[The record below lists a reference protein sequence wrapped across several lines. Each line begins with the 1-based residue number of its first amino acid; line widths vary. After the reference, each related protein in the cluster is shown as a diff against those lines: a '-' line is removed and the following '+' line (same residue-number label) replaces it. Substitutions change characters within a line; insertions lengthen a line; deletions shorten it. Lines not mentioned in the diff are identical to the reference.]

1 MAMGLCNA
9 PATFQRAM
17 QLVFQGMTWREILS
31 YLDDLNVIGKS
42 FEDHLSNLRRSFK
55 HIRKFGLKL
64 KPQKCCLFQTEVP
77 FLGKLVSRQGV
88 SVDPNKIKA
97 IIDWPV
103 PKSKKDVESFL
114 GFMNYHWD
122 HIKDFADITVCLY
135 ELIGPKNHFNWTQE
149 HQTSFEKLRE
159 CLVCAPIL
167 AYPNSIDKF
176 IIDTDASD
184 KAIGAE
190 LIQVQDG
197 EEKVVCYGSYSLTP
211 SQHNY
216 CTTCKELLAVVR
228 FCREYHHYLLGRSF
242 IVCMDHSSLTWLMRF
257 KHVEGQLARWLEEL
271 SQFDMTIQHQAG
283 CKHSNADGLSRIPE
297 EDYCNCYEAGVHL
310 ADLPCGGCKFCTRVH
325 ENWKHFESDV
335 DDVVPLAVRT
345 VHIADDADVQSA

>member
-1 MAMGLCNA
+1 M
-9 PATFQRAM
+9 
-17 QLVFQGMTWREILS
+17 S
-31 YLDDLNVIGKS
+31 YLNDLNVIGKS
-42 FEDHLSNLRRSFK
+42 FEDHLSNLRRSFE

-64 KPQKCCLFQTEVP
+64 KPWKCCLFQTEVP

-114 GFMNYHWD
+114 GFMNYHQD

-135 ELIGPKNHFNWTQE
+135 ELIGPKNHFKWTQE

-159 CLVCAPIL
+159 CLVCTPIL

-176 IIDTDASD
+176 IIDTDALD

-197 EEKVVCYGSYSLTP
+197 EEKVVCYGSYSHTP
-211 SQHNY
+211 SQCNY

-228 FCREYHHYLLGRSF
+228 FYREYHYYLLGRSF
-242 IVCMDHSSLTWLMRF
+242 QIT
-257 KHVEGQLARWLEEL
+257 
-271 SQFDMTIQHQAG
+271 
-283 CKHSNADGLSRIPE
+283 
-297 EDYCNCYEAGVHL
+297 
-310 ADLPCGGCKFCTRVH
+310 
-325 ENWKHFESDV
+325 
-335 DDVVPLAVRT
+335 AV
-345 VHIADDADVQSA
+345 